1 MAFGAAIK
9 PKFPL
14 VTGMTLSGIFN
25 MLDTQLKT
33 QLVTY
38 LANLKS
44 PVELAV
50 FLDQGIKSKELNEL
64 AQEIATM
71 SPLISIVELD
81 DANERAPSMLVK
93 SVEKNT
99 QIRFAGVPMGHEFTS
114 LILALLHS
122 GGHPIKLDEEVIEQV
137 RQLDGEF
144 VFETYVSLSCQNC
157 PDVVQA
163 LNMMAAINPNITNVM
178 IDGSEFGQE
187 VQSKNILS
195 VPAVYLNGEAFA
207 QGRISV
213 AEILKKVDVNAGARE
228 VKAID
233 SKEDFDA
240 LVIGG
245 GPAGA
250 SSAIY
255 SARKGIRTGVVADR
269 FGGQVQDT
277 MAIENF
283 ISVNETTGPK
293 LVANLESHVRD
304 YDVDIMN
311 GQRVK
316 NIIESDVTGGLITVE
331 LENGATLK
339 TRSAVLATGAR
350 WREMNVPG
358 EQEYR
363 GKGVAYCPHCD
374 GPLFKGKSVA
384 VIGGGNS
391 GIEAAIDLAGIVS
404 HVTVLEFD
412 TTLRADA
419 VLQEKARS
427 MGNIDIIM
435 NAQTTEVTGDGSKV
449 NGLNYTDR
457 ESVESHHLE
466 LAGIFVQIGLVP
478 NSQFLEDS
486 GVELTNRGEIIVNNN
501 GETSM
506 AGVYAAG
513 DVTNTPY
520 KQIIIAMGS
529 GATAALGAFD
539 YLIRT
544 PQAEDSNTQAA

>member
-1 MAFGAAIK
+1 
-9 PKFPL
+9 
-14 VTGMTLSGIFN
+14 
-25 MLDTQLKT
+25 MLDTQLKA
-33 QLVTY
+33 QLATY
-38 LANLKS
+38 LDNLKT

-50 FLDQGIKSKELNEL
+50 FLDNGVKSKELNEL
-64 AQEIATM
+64 AQEIAMMTPM
-71 SPLISIVELD
+71 ITIVTLD
-81 DANERAPSMLVK
+81 GRDERAPSMLVK
-93 SVEKNT
+93 SVAKNT
-99 QIRFAGVPMGHEFTS
+99 EIRFAGVPMGHEFTS

-122 GGHPIKLDEEVIEQV
+122 GGHPIKLDEEIIEQV
-137 RQLDGEF
+137 RQLDGKF
-144 VFETYVSLSCQNC
+144 TFETYVSLSCQNC
-157 PDVVQA
+157 PDVIQA

-178 IDGSEFGQE
+178 IDGSQFQQE
-187 VQSKNILS
+187 VFSRDILS
-195 VPAVYLNGEAFA
+195 VPAVYLNGEPFS
-207 QGRISV
+207 QGRVSV
-213 AEILKKVDVNAGARE
+213 SDILKKVDVNAGARE
-228 VKAID
+228 A
-233 SKEDFDA
+233 SSLSNKEAFDL
-240 LVIGG
+240 LVLGG

-250 SSAIY
+250 ASAIY
-255 SARKGIRTGVVADR
+255 SARKGIKTGIVAER

-283 ISVNETTGPK
+283 ISVNATTGPK
-293 LVANLESHVRD
+293 LVASLEAHVKD
-304 YDVDIMN
+304 YDVDIMD

-316 NIIESDVTGGLITVE
+316 NIIESDVKGGLITVE
-331 LENGATLK
+331 LENGAVLK
-339 TRSAVLATGAR
+339 TRSAILATGAR

-358 EQEYR
+358 ENEYR

-419 VLQEKARS
+419 VLQDKARS

-435 NAQTTEVTGDGSKV
+435 NAQTTDVVGNGKHVT
-449 NGLNYTDR
+449 GLNYTDR
-457 ESVESHHLE
+457 ASGDSKHVE

-478 NSQFLEDS
+478 NTQFLAD
-486 GVELTNRGEIIVNNN
+486 GNIELTNRGEIIVNNN

-544 PQAEDSNTQAA
+544 PNAQEKTVNEAA